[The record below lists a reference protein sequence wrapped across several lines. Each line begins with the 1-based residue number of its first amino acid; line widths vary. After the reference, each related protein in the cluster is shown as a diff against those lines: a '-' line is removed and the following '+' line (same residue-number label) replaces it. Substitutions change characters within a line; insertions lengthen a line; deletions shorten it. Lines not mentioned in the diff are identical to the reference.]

1 MINET
6 LVSKLESSSS
16 VVFRGSV
23 QELSNPGAV
32 TTSWKLT
39 LITLTVQNTFQLE
52 DGEMDEQGLKGYQ
65 GQQLAVSI
73 KW

>member
-1 MINET
+1 M
-6 LVSKLESSSS
+6 
-16 VVFRGSV
+16 VFRGSV

-32 TTSWKLT
+32 TTRRKLM

-73 KW
+73 EW